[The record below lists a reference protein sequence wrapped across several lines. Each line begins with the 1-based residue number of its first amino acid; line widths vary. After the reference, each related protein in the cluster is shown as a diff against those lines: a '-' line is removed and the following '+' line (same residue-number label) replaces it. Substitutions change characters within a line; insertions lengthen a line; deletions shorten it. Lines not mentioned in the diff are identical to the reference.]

1 MPRGV
6 GIINQCVS
14 AARSDWIVQSGMLD
28 SRVVRQGGTQRW
40 RLGSEFLAPVDHFQI
55 CLDEGADAGHMC
67 PSRGGCL
74 AYVFDEYILPIFADF
89 PVKMKRG
96 KALTRGFS
104 RGGNFRGNPDGGQ
117 CQRPF

>member
-1 MPRGV
+1 MDCSVRHARLKRG
-6 GIINQCVS
+6 Q
-14 AARSDWIVQSGMLD
+14 A
-28 SRVVRQGGTQRW
+28 GGTRRW

-104 RGGNFRGNPDGGQ
+104 RGGNFRGNPDLLIKEA
-117 CQRPF
+117 FV

>member
-1 MPRGV
+1 MHRGV

-28 SRVVRQGGTQRW
+28 SKSGQAMGARRW

-67 PSRGGCL
+67 PSRGRCL
-74 AYVFDEYILPIFADF
+74 AYEIDEYILPIFADF
-89 PVKMKRG
+89 PVKMKWG

-104 RGGNFRGNPDGGQ
+104 RGGNFRGNPDIGIHIG
-117 CQRPF
+117 PT